1 MAWIAVCVDAERV
14 LCHYTTS
21 AGRVPKWPKGTD
33 CKSVIRGFKSHRGL
47 YAQQRGAFGGAL
59 RRFMAT
65 VRPGRCPVRGV
76 RVRGRLGFGARGA
89 NPTPNCYLFIN
100 LGIYG
105 VLPLRS
111 PPLNATV

>member
-1 MAWIAVCVDAERV
+1 M

-47 YAQQRGAFGGAL
+47 YAQQRDAFGGAL
-59 RRFMAT
+59 LRFMAT

-89 NPTPNCYLFIN
+89 NSTAAFTLEQ
-100 LGIYG
+100 
-105 VLPLRS
+105 RDAS
-111 PPLNATV
+111 KAA